1 MNCLV
6 IGAGNASRPVAR
18 LLNNQGENVTITD
31 FKNIDEFKED
41 VQKILKQIEKEGVKL
56 DLGNS
61 NPSLEGFELVYI
73 PPTISSSAPIYKKIK
88 QANLKVLSN
97 EEFSHMV
104 NDLIP
109 VDIIGIT
116 GTMGKTTTTFI
127 TTAIFKQAGFKVWS
141 CSSLVNNLVSEA
153 IIDGI
158 VNGKAQDCDIAIFE
172 LPHGTIGL
180 LDNLNIKIGLLT
192 NIGQDHLSEFG
203 GSLEKY
209 QQRKLILEYMSKTFI
224 SNNSCREIIEP
235 IRNDTIFYELN
246 NPNSN
251 AQFIGFEGKDSLTI
265 RYDGEEFTTPFHMM
279 SYFFE
284 NSLAASAIALTYG
297 IFKEDIIDALSEF
310 RGLPAHMQ
318 DLGDYNGRKVILDS
332 AFLYDGMKIT
342 LEYFKD
348 DNVVLFLDHFDTL
361 SKRDKKEVGQLVGK
375 YVNTVLASGFNEV
388 TQQVE
393 MNAAYEILDAI
404 ENEDAVTVA
413 CEDITQAAE
422 LTFKYSKPGDIILHM
437 GPLIAYD
444 RLTTVEKI
452 MEGLERGC
460 NKYD

>member
-1 MNCLV
+1 MKCLV

-18 LLNNQGENVTITD
+18 LLNNQGYDVTITD
-31 FKNIDEFKED
+31 LKDISGFKSD
-41 VQKILKQIEKEGVKL
+41 VQSILKQMEKEGVVL
-56 DLGNS
+56 DLGNDS
-61 NPSLEGFELVYI
+61 PSIEAMDCVYM
-73 PPTISSSAPIYKKIK
+73 PPTLPTTAPVYKEVKK
-88 QANLKVLSN
+88 ANLHIISN

-127 TTAIFKQAGFKVWS
+127 TTSLFKQAGYKVWA

-158 VNGKAQDCDIAIFE
+158 VKGKANDCDIAIFE

-180 LDNLNIKIGLLT
+180 LNDLNVKIGLLT
-192 NIGQDHLSEFG
+192 NIAEDHLSEFG

-209 QQRKLILEYMSKTFI
+209 QERKLILEKMSQIFI
-224 SNNSCREIIEP
+224 SNNSCRDLISKVRDDAIY
-235 IRNDTIFYELN
+235 YELN
-246 NPNSN
+246 KDSDCE
-251 AQFIGFEGKDSLTI
+251 FSGFAGDNSLTI
-265 RYDGEEFTTPFHMM
+265 NYEGEIFTTPFHMM

-284 NSLAASAIALTYG
+284 NSVAASAVALTYG
-297 IFKEDIIDALSEF
+297 VSKLDIIDALSEF
-310 RGLPAHMQ
+310 RGLPAHME
-318 DLGDYNGRKVILDS
+318 DVGEYNGRKVILDS

-348 DNVVLFLDHFDTL
+348 ENVVLFLDHFDTL
-361 SKRDKKEVGQLVGK
+361 SKRDKKEVGQLVGQ
-375 YVNTVLASGFNEV
+375 YVDVIIASGFNEV
-388 TQQVE
+388 TQEVE
-393 MNAAYEILDAI
+393 MEAAYEVLDAV
-404 ENEDAVTVA
+404 ENPNATKIA
-413 CEDITQAAE
+413 CENITDAAE

-444 RLTTVEKI
+444 RKTTVAKI
-452 MEGLERGC
+452 MEGLERGSK
-460 NKYD
+460 KYE